1 MEKTEKTSELVWL
14 YVKRRPF
21 LKEAIRQRI
30 VNFSALARQIA
41 SDALGKKDQQYA
53 VKMALIRLASKMRE
67 GEENLEQKIKGV
79 LKKSSM
85 SIRTKVAVLI
95 STRKLETLDYISC
108 AESKGITTYILEE
121 SELNRFKRAKT
132 ALKAETNLDL
142 IAIHSGPDL
151 ERVPGVISHMLGAL
165 AGEGINVVEFVSCYT
180 DTLLVVRQADTAQ
193 AHEILAGMMN

>member
-1 MEKTEKTSELVWL
+1 MEKTSELVWL

-30 VNFSALARQIA
+30 VNYSALARQIT
-41 SDALGKKDQQYA
+41 SETFGKKDQQYA

-67 GEENLEQKIKGV
+67 GEENPEQRIKAV

-95 STRKLETLDYISC
+95 STRKLEKLDYISC
-108 AESKGITTYILEE
+108 AESRGTTTYILEE
-121 SELNRFKRAKT
+121 SGLGRYKKAKT
-132 ALKAETNLDL
+132 TLKAETNLDL
-142 IAIHSGPDL
+142 ISIHSGPDL
-151 ERVPGVISHMLGAL
+151 EKAPGVISHLLAAL

-180 DTLLVVRQADTAQ
+180 DTLLVVRQADTAR
-193 AHEILAGMMN
+193 AHEILAGMMR